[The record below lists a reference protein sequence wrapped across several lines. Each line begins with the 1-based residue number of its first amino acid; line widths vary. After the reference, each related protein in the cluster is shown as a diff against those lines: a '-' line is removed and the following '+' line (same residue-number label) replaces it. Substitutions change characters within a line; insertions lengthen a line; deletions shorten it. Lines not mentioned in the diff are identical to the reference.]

1 MANVR
6 EIKRAIEYR
15 TLIDTLLAK
24 DRYADIVLRGGQLV
38 NTLTREIYLAD
49 VAIQGEHVLMTGDVS
64 NLIGPETIV
73 VDVSGMYVSPGF
85 IDSHMH
91 FESSMLTITE
101 FSRLSIPS
109 GTTTLIADPHEI
121 GNALGAVGMKAMADE
136 AGKMPQDVRLVV
148 PALVPDCPKLE
159 TAGVDIHSADMEDL
173 LNYPNIVGIG
183 ELQGFSIAKHVYQNT
198 PEIVTDLL
206 ASTAYA
212 KSLGKTVDG
221 NAPALFGEELA
232 AHIIATGGRT
242 SCHETTTKEECAE
255 KLRQGVFVFMRE
267 GSTQK
272 NMAEC
277 IRVVTED
284 GMDSRRC
291 VLATDDMLACDLK
304 TLGHMNEIVRRTIRQ
319 GVSPAEAIQMVT
331 INPATYFGL
340 HDRGALTPGS
350 VADIAVISDLTEMT
364 VAGVFLKGRLAAQGG
379 SLLLPLP
386 PYHYPE
392 TVRHSV
398 RRAPV
403 TESDLMIESDAAAVT
418 GRCIVAIPDQNLT
431 QTREVPL
438 RTSSRS
444 VCCDVNADVLYMMCV
459 ERYGRNGNIGKC
471 FVNGF
476 GLKHGAIAESV
487 AHDTHNIMAVGTNL
501 RDIAEAINHV
511 IEMEGGLAVVR
522 DGRLLG
528 DLRLPVGGLIT
539 DELTGDELSAR
550 MQELERLVKE
560 QLDGTLHAPF
570 MHLSFLALST
580 SPKWKLTDR
589 GLVDVETFQVLP
601 PVV

>member
-6 EIKRAIEYR
+6 EIKRAIESR

-24 DRYADIVLRGGQLV
+24 DRYTDIVLRGGQLV
-38 NTLTREIYLAD
+38 NTLTREIYPAD

-64 NLIGPETIV
+64 SLIGPETIV
-73 VDVSGMYVSPGF
+73 VDVSGMYISPGF

-183 ELQGFSIAKHVYQNT
+183 ELQGFSIAKHVYKNT

-221 NAPALFGEELA
+221 NASALFGEELA

-379 SLLLPLP
+379 KLLLPLP
-386 PYHYPE
+386 PYRYPE
-392 TVRHSV
+392 AVRHSV

-403 TESDLMIESDAAAVT
+403 AEVDLTIEAGTAAVT
-418 GRCIVAIPDQNLT
+418 GRCIIAIPDQNLT
-431 QTREVPL
+431 QTQEVPL
-438 RTSSRS
+438 RTSGRS

-476 GLKHGAIAESV
+476 SLKHGAIAESV

-560 QLDGTLHAPF
+560 QLGGTLHAPF